1 MHGFLHLTVLEIII
15 QHIQF
20 QRVSQTPA
28 HGFLMGEAFISGWQ
42 RQAFSGLKENVGYL
56 LMNTVLGCIF
66 TNYQAG
72 CGKTIL
78 R

>member
-1 MHGFLHLTVLEIII
+1 
-15 QHIQF
+15 
-20 QRVSQTPA
+20 
-28 HGFLMGEAFISGWQ
+28 MGEAFLSGWQ
-42 RQAFSGLKENVGYL
+42 RLAFSGLKENVSYL
-56 LMNTVLGCIF
+56 LINTILGHEL

>member
-1 MHGFLHLTVLEIII
+1 M

-28 HGFLMGEAFISGWQ
+28 HGFLMEEAFLSGWQ
-42 RQAFSGLKENVGYL
+42 RLAFSGLKVNVSYL
-56 LMNTVLGCIF
+56 LMNTDLDCIF
-66 TNYQAG
+66 TNSQAG

>member
-1 MHGFLHLTVLEIII
+1 MGKAFL
-15 QHIQF
+15 
-20 QRVSQTPA
+20 
-28 HGFLMGEAFISGWQ
+28 SGWQ
-42 RQAFSGLKENVGYL
+42 RLAFSGLKENVSYL
-56 LMNTVLGCIF
+56 LMNTALGCIF

>member
-1 MHGFLHLTVLEIII
+1 MGGIFL
-15 QHIQF
+15 
-20 QRVSQTPA
+20 
-28 HGFLMGEAFISGWQ
+28 SGWQ
-42 RQAFSGLKENVGYL
+42 MLVFSGLKENVSDL
-56 LMNTVLGCIF
+56 LMNTVLGSIF

>member
-1 MHGFLHLTVLEIII
+1 MNGFPHLTLLEITI

-28 HGFLMGEAFISGWQ
+28 HGSLMGEAFLSGWQ
-42 RQAFSGLKENVGYL
+42 RLAFSGLKENVSYL
-56 LMNTVLGCIF
+56 LMNRVLGCEF
-66 TNYQAG
+66 TKCPAG
-72 CGKTIL
+72 SGKTIL

>member
-1 MHGFLHLTVLEIII
+1 
-15 QHIQF
+15 
-20 QRVSQTPA
+20 
-28 HGFLMGEAFISGWQ
+28 MGGAFPSGWQ
-42 RQAFSGLKENVGYL
+42 MLAFSGLKENVSYL

>member
-1 MHGFLHLTVLEIII
+1 MHGFPHLTVLEITM

-20 QRVSQTPA
+20 SGVRQAPA
-28 HGFLMGEAFISGWQ
+28 HGFSMGEAFLSGWQ
-42 RQAFSGLKENVGYL
+42 RVAFSGLKENVSYL
-56 LMNTVLGCIF
+56 LMNTVLGSEFMNC
-66 TNYQAG
+66 QAG

>member
-1 MHGFLHLTVLEIII
+1 MHGFPHLTVREITM

-20 QRVSQTPA
+20 SRVSQTPA
-28 HGFLMGEAFISGWQ
+28 YGFLMGHIFLSGWQ
-42 RQAFSGLKENVGYL
+42 RLVFSGLKENVSDL
-56 LMNTVLGCIF
+56 LINTFLGSIF